1 MHEAPERHQ
10 PVDGAGDLASRP
22 AAASPRSTGS
32 ASDARA
38 GTARPR
44 AALVGVVVTGGAVV
58 LAELL
63 ARFAGT
69 GPGPVEAVAE
79 TFIDLTPA
87 WLKELAI
94 DLFGTKDKL
103 ALGVG
108 IAAVMAALAVAAGLQ
123 ERRRRYS
130 GALLVAFLGL
140 LAAAATASRPDGGP
154 AATWPVLAAAAAGA
168 MVLVAVLA
176 PPRPVD
182 AERAMRDR
190 RTLDRRRLLQGAGLV
205 TGAALVG
212 ATVSRATGTGAAR
225 AGPPLALPTPAV
237 PAPAPAPG
245 ADLGVAGLA
254 PYRTPNPEFYRIDTA
269 FLVPRVDP
277 ATWELRVHGM
287 VEQEVRLSL
296 DELLAAPLTEAWL
309 TLCCVSNE
317 VGGRLVGNASWLGL
331 PVREVLARARPL
343 PGADMVLSRS
353 VDGFTASTPLEV
365 LTDGRNALLAV
376 GMNGTELPPE
386 HGYPV
391 RLVVPGLYGFVSA
404 TKWVAELEVTRFADA
419 TAYWTDRGWSARA
432 PVKISSRIDVPRGGR
447 EPAAG
452 EIVVA
457 GVAWAQHT
465 GVAGVEVRVDD
476 GEWRPAELADDVS
489 VDTWRQWLYRWTAEA
504 GDHSLEVRAIGR
516 DGVVQ
521 TGRRAGVVPDGATG
535 WHRVDVRVG

>member
-1 MHEAPERHQ
+1 VHEGT
-10 PVDGAGDLASRP
+10 VP
-22 AAASPRSTGS
+22 AAPRGPT
-32 ASDARA
+32 
-38 GTARPR
+38 RPR
-44 AALVGVVVTGGAVV
+44 AALVGVLVTGGAVV
-58 LAELL
+58 LAEVL

-79 TFIDLTPA
+79 TFIDLTPP

-94 DLFGTKDKL
+94 DLFATNDKL
-103 ALGVG
+103 ALGIG
-108 IAAVMAALAVAAGLQ
+108 IAVVMAALAVVAGLE
-123 ERRRRYS
+123 ERRRRYA
-130 GALLVAFLGL
+130 GALVLAVLGL
-140 LAAAATASRPDGGP
+140 VAAAATVSRPDGGP
-154 AATWPVLAAAAAGA
+154 AATWPVLAATAAGA

-212 ATVSRATGTGAAR
+212 ATVSRVTGAGGGR
-225 AGPPLALPTPAV
+225 AGPPLALPAPAV
-237 PAPAPAPG
+237 PAPSPPPG
-245 ADLGVAGLA
+245 ADLRVTDLA
-254 PYRTPNPEFYRIDTA
+254 PYRTPNAEFYRIDTA
-269 FLVPRVDP
+269 FFVPRVDP

-287 VEQEVRLSL
+287 VEQEVRLTL
-296 DELLAAPLTEAWL
+296 DQLLAEQLTEAWV

-317 VGGRLVGNASWLGL
+317 VGGHLVGNASWLGL
-331 PVREVLARARPL
+331 PVREVLARARPQ

-365 LTDGRNALLAV
+365 LTDDRNALLAV

-419 TAYWTDRGWSARA
+419 TAYWTDRGWSPRA

-447 EPAAG
+447 ELAAG
-452 EIVVA
+452 EVVVA

-465 GVAGVEVRVDD
+465 GIAAVDVRVDE
-476 GEWRPAELADDVS
+476 GEWRPAELADTVS
-489 VDTWRQWLYRWTAEA
+489 VDTWRQWVYRWPAEP
-504 GDHSLEVRAIGR
+504 GDHSLEVRATGL

-521 TGRRAGVVPDGATG
+521 TGERAGVVPDGATG
-535 WHRVDVRVG
+535 WHRVDVQVG